1 MYLLQ
6 FCVVAVSSYAVV
18 SSCSVQCVIGNGTT
32 TSIWIIIHILILSA
46 ST

>member
-6 FCVVAVSSYAVV
+6 FCVVVVSSYAIL
-18 SSCSVQCVIGNGTT
+18 SSCSVQRVIGNGTT
-32 TSIWIIIHILILSA
+32 TSTGIIIHILILSA